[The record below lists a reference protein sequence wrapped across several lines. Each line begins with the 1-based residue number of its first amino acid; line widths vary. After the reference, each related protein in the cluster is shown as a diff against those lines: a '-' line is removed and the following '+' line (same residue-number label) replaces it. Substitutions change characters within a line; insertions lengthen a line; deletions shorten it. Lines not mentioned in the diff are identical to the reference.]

1 MCFEPWHRAAW
12 VPADDKS
19 PNLRVR
25 HPVKLCA
32 RFESLRDSRRL
43 KVRLECYS
51 DSKADERPVRFYL
64 GEQLRMVG
72 EILDPGRGQT
82 TFFSKFGQMMATCT
96 SCVRTTPPRRAM
108 DRESFSRTWSLPSR
122 WTDTG
127 DCADRRVVGERLAA
141 IVFLR
146 PSLQMHVG
154 AKPGDH
160 PRVGFGRSYSGHLL
174 VGLDPRQATTSRRLG
189 RLCERRHQ
197 AAKSILGLSKR
208 PVTGSERP
216 V

>member
-1 MCFEPWHRAAW
+1 LCFEPWHRAAW

-82 TFFSKFGQMMATCT
+82 TFFSKFGQMMATGNG
-96 SCVRTTPPRRAM
+96 PRIVFANLVSPQSVDGYR
-108 DRESFSRTWSLPSR
+108 RLRRPSGCWGTAR
-122 WTDTG
+122 G
-127 DCADRRVVGERLAA
+127 NCFLAA
-141 IVFLR
+141 VLANARRRETRR
-146 PSLQMHVG
+146 PSTCW
-154 AKPGDH
+154 
-160 PRVGFGRSYSGHLL
+160 F
-174 VGLDPRQATTSRRLG
+174 RQ
-189 RLCERRHQ
+189 
-197 AAKSILGLSKR
+197 IL
-208 PVTGSERP
+208 
-216 V
+216 